1 MTVAV
6 SSSTPA
12 TSPPGIVNGAPALIL
27 RAEGAALL
35 MASLAAY
42 GATGGSWWF
51 FAALFLA
58 PDLFMLGYAVN
69 ARLGAA
75 LYNLGHTTVV
85 PLALILVGWGLG
97 ETLALS
103 LGLICLGHVGMDRLA
118 GYGLKYPD
126 GFQQT
131 HLGSA
136 RPAKTAQ
143 PPMP

>member
-1 MTVAV
+1 MTLAV
-6 SSSTPA
+6 SPSTPA
-12 TSPPGIVNGAPALIL
+12 ASAPGTVDRAPALIL

-35 MASLAAY
+35 AACVIAY
-42 GATGGSWWF
+42 GATGGSWWL

-85 PLALILVGWGLG
+85 PLAIILAGWGLG
-97 ETLALS
+97 AGLAIS
-103 LGLICLGHVGMDRLA
+103 LGLIWLGHIGFDRLM
-118 GYGLKYPD
+118 GYGLKYAD

-136 RPAKTAQ
+136 RNTGHER
-143 PPMP
+143 

>member
-35 MASLAAY
+35 MASLVAY

-85 PLALILVGWGLG
+85 PLAIVLGGWALG
-97 ETLALS
+97 ASLAIS
-103 LGLICLGHVGMDRLA
+103 LGLIWLGHIAFDRLM
-118 GYGLKYPD
+118 GYGLKYLD

-136 RPAKTAQ
+136 RPRPEGA
-143 PPMP
+143 